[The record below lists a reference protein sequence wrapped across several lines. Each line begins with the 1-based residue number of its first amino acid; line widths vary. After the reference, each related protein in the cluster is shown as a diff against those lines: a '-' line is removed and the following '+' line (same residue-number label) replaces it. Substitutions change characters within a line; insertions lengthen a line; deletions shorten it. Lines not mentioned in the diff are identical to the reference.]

1 VSSIHIGCVISK
13 PFDVFSSSANDF
25 KKHDIG
31 IEKVIWDRPNWNFID
46 IWSKFIKFVMN
57 GLRIMAIAQHTHTG
71 LNEIQVS
78 LLRIFNRPMSEE
90 QVKELKRLLVK
101 YYSSQLKEEIT
112 KVVSEK
118 GYTQKDFD
126 DMLNSDS

>member
-1 VSSIHIGCVISK
+1 
-13 PFDVFSSSANDF
+13 
-25 KKHDIG
+25 
-31 IEKVIWDRPNWNFID
+31 
-46 IWSKFIKFVMN
+46 
-57 GLRIMAIAQHTHTG
+57 MAVAEHKYTG

-78 LLRIFNRPMSEE
+78 LLRLFNRPMSENE
-90 QVKELKRLLVK
+90 VKELKRLLVK
-101 YYSSQLKEEIT
+101 HYSAQLKEEVT

>member
-1 VSSIHIGCVISK
+1 
-13 PFDVFSSSANDF
+13 
-25 KKHDIG
+25 
-31 IEKVIWDRPNWNFID
+31 
-46 IWSKFIKFVMN
+46 
-57 GLRIMAIAQHTHTG
+57 MALAQHTG

-78 LLRIFNRPMSEE
+78 LLRLFNRPMSEKE
-90 QVKELKRLLVK
+90 VKELKRLLLK
-101 YYSSQLKEEIT
+101 HYSEQLKEEVT